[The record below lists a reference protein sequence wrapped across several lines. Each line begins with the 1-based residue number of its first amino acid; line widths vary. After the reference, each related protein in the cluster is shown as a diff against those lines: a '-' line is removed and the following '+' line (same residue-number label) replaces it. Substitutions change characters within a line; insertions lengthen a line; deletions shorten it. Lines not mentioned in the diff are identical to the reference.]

1 MIVLI
6 NVTVGNEMDDSTR
19 NVLLSCD
26 STDTNALNNIEAM
39 ADMFV
44 KLSEWSRESIVRID
58 KIKPVN
64 ISSDKECSDIV
75 EGVFS

>member
-6 NVTVGNEMDDSTR
+6 NVTVDNCLDDSTR
-19 NVLLSCD
+19 NVVLSCD
-26 STDTNALNNIEAM
+26 STDLNALNNLGAM

-44 KLSEWSRESIVRID
+44 EICEWSRESIVRIE
-58 KIKPVN
+58 KIKPLN
-64 ISSDKECSDIV
+64 ISSVKECSDIV